1 MAVNFRNIRNSS
13 AFKPGKTGSTRRTN
27 TLPFHQSHTVPFQ
40 LNWDTPT
47 PAVTLLTSLNRPIER
62 VCFFDTETTGLS
74 GGAGNLIFQAG
85 LGYLDDQGL
94 TVHQYFLSSPVEE
107 PRMLTELAAHFSKRP
122 VVVTYNG
129 KSFDMPLFNT
139 RCILNRLAEPDVQV
153 LDLLHATRFIWRHRL
168 QGFRLGEVEQQ
179 ILGIRRS
186 GDLPGSLVPGVYR
199 DYLLGRD
206 NGQAT
211 EILRHNLQDVVSL
224 AALLSRIH
232 NGAASGKD
240 PDIRFALARK
250 FHMMKDFDTCID
262 WIRRLEGGPFP
273 NRLSA
278 AAMCLEADARKR
290 SGDLDGAARLWLMTD
305 TVETDIELAKYLEH
319 HRKDIRG
326 ALRLTR
332 RLLDRQNLGRRLRQD
347 LNHRRKRLERKVAA
361 KENGSRHEP
370 GPG

>member
-1 MAVNFRNIRNSS
+1 MAVDFRNIRNTST
-13 AFKPGKTGSTRRTN
+13 FKRKEVRGTPGTHA
-27 TLPFHQSHTVPFQ
+27 LPFHQSHTVPFQ
-40 LNWDTPT
+40 ISWENPS
-47 PAVTLLTSLNRPIER
+47 PAVTMLTGLNQPIDQ

-85 LGYLDDQGL
+85 LGYLDEGGL
-94 TVHQYFLSSPVEE
+94 TVHQYFLSSPAEE
-107 PRMLTELAAHFSKRP
+107 TRMLAELSAHFTRRP

-129 KSFDMPLFNT
+129 KSFDMPLLNT
-139 RCILNRLAEPDVQV
+139 RHILNRMPEPDVRV

-168 QGFRLGEVEQQ
+168 QGFRLGEVEQH
-179 ILGIRRS
+179 ILGIRRQ
-186 GDLPGSLVPGVYR
+186 GDLPGALVPGVYR

-224 AALLSRIH
+224 AAILSRIH

-250 FHMMKDFDTCID
+250 FHLMKDFDNCID

-273 NRLSA
+273 NRLSGA
-278 AAMCLEADARKR
+278 ALCLEADARKR
-290 SGDLDGAARLWLMTD
+290 SGDLDGAAQLWLMAD

-319 HRKDIRG
+319 YRKDIAG
-326 ALRLTR
+326 ALNLTR
-332 RLLDRQNLGRRLRQD
+332 RLLTRQNLGHRLRLA
-347 LNHRRKRLERKVAA
+347 LNHRRNRLERKAAA
-361 KENGSRHEP
+361 KEK
-370 GPG
+370 GPRQ